1 MDDFVF
7 GGIEADEQRLLATE
21 RAARSGVRHFHA
33 IEPLDPLPGQPV
45 RITVQ
50 TGPEIFVDRVTAYVT
65 FDGSFPEG
73 NQGKA
78 TRGLALPLQ
87 PMEVRWEP
95 LLWDYVTLW
104 QGEIPAQPAGTLV
117 QYRIEAWRT
126 ASPPCSVWS
135 SEINLDRTPETPTL
149 YGYHVDALTA
159 PDWAREA
166 VIYHILVDRFAGGEH
181 RWLAPEEMERFTG
194 GSLRGVIE
202 RLDYIADLG
211 VTAIWL
217 SPVFVCESYHGY
229 DPIDFFNVDPRF
241 GTNADLLELFAQAH
255 ARGLRVLLDGGTVVG
270 RPEEALEIRRALPH
284 GHVSAVLATMRRL
297 DVLRLLS
304 RSASRER
311 DLALALIASR
321 VIAPGSKLATVR
333 ALSEETATSSLGR
346 ELGLGAIREAEIY
359 AALDWLG
366 EQQARIERALAR
378 RHLHDGTLV
387 PCDVSS
393 SHLEGR
399 RCELARQGY
408 SRDHRPDRLRI
419 VHGLLCGGQ
428 GRPVAVELFAG
439 DTADPATLG
448 EQIDK
453 PKPRF
458 GLRHVVLVGGRGMI
472 TAARIRDDLRPAG
485 LDWITSL
492 RAAQIQA
499 LAEAGGP
506 LQLAPFDER
515 DRAEIGSPDWPG
527 ERLVVCRNP
536 DLARERTRKR
546 AALLAATQR
555 DLARIAAAVRRKHK
569 PLRGQ
574 AEIGLAAGA
583 VIDRHKMAK
592 HFALTITE
600 DCFAWRRNDANIE
613 REARLD
619 GLYVIRTNVPASAMD
634 ATAAVRAY
642 KDLARV
648 ERAFRTLKGIDLQIR
663 PVHHRLAPR
672 VRAHVFLCML
682 AYYVEWHLREAWAPL
697 LFHEHDAAGA
707 EAERISPVQAA
718 AV

>member
-1 MDDFVF
+1 MAEPLHPVMDDFVF

-149 YGYHVDALTA
+149 YGYHVDTLTA

-255 ARGLRVLLDGGTVVG
+255 ARGLRVLLDFVANHT
-270 RPEEALEIRRALPH
+270 
-284 GHVSAVLATMRRL
+284 
-297 DVLRLLS
+297 
-304 RSASRER
+304 
-311 DLALALIASR
+311 
-321 VIAPGSKLATVR
+321 
-333 ALSEETATSSLGR
+333 
-346 ELGLGAIREAEIY
+346 GANFPPF
-359 AALDWLG
+359 
-366 EQQARIERALAR
+366 QQA
-378 RHLHDGTLV
+378 
-387 PCDVSS
+387 
-393 SHLEGR
+393 
-399 RCELARQGY
+399 
-408 SRDHRPDRLRI
+408 LR
-419 VHGLLCGGQ
+419 
-428 GRPVAVELFAG
+428 
-439 DTADPATLG
+439 DPASPYRRWFTFDPMYKHG
-448 EQIDK
+448 YRTFFD
-453 PKPRF
+453 
-458 GLRHVVLVGGRGMI
+458 VAGMPQLN
-472 TAARIRDDLRPAG
+472 TDEPAVRTF
-485 LDWITSL
+485 LCS
-492 RAAQIQA
+492 AAQH
-499 LAEAGGP
+499 
-506 LQLAPFDER
+506 
-515 DRAEIGSPDWPG
+515 W
-527 ERLVVCRNP
+527 
-536 DLARERTRKR
+536 
-546 AALLAATQR
+546 
-555 DLARIAAAVRRKHK
+555 
-569 PLRGQ
+569 
-574 AEIGLAAGA
+574 LAAGA
-583 VIDRHKMAK
+583 DGFRLDYAAGPSHVFWS
-592 HFALTITE
+592 HFRAACRQVKADCWLFGEVTRTGALLRTYTG
-600 DCFAWRRNDANIE
+600 
-613 REARLD
+613 RLD
-619 GLYVIRTNVPASAMD
+619 GCLDFAFCRAVRKLCASAAREMSPSRFANQLQASRAFFRRD
-634 ATAAVRAY
+634 FLRPAFIDNHDMNRFLWLAGDDKRRLRLALDLLFGLGEAPCLYYGTEVGLSQPRPKGPWREEARHPMVWGAAQDVSLLSHTKQRIRLRRAHPALV
-642 KDLARV
+642 DGEVITHVLDDESGVWLV
-648 ERAFRTLKGIDLQIR
+648 ERRSADDRMLLAFNFSEQQRTVAPPSGWVESMR
-663 PVHHRLAPR
+663 APR
-672 VRAHVFLCML
+672 LRTI
-682 AYYVEWHLREAWAPL
+682 HLEPL
-697 LFHEHDAAGA
+697 SSRWIVLE
-707 EAERISPVQAA
+707 
-718 AV
+718 